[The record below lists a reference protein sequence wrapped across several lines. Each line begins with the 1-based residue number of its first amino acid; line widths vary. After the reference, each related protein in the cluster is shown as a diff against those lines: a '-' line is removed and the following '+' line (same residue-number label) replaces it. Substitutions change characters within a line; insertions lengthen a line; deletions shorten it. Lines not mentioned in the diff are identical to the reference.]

1 MNSNPEFSPVCALCG
16 DRIGVYEP
24 LLLRTADGAIVATT
38 VLELRDRSRSH
49 AHTGM
54 FHRDCLSLAHQPPL
68 RGT

>member
-1 MNSNPEFSPVCALCG
+1 LW
-16 DRIGVYEP
+16 
-24 LLLRTADGAIVATT
+24 LRTADGAIVATT
-38 VLELRDRSRSH
+38 VLELRDRSRAQ